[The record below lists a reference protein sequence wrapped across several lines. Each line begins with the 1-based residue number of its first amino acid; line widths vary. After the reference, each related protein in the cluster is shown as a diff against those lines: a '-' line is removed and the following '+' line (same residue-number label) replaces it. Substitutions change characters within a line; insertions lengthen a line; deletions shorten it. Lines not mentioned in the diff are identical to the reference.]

1 MERIEIR
8 APGWLV
14 KLPPRE
20 REALIVDAIGL
31 SAKRKTIQLKH
42 QIKEAEEQIK
52 RLEAKYNMDYE
63 EFQKEIVPAMAD
75 FETHRDDTEWEMW
88 LDIIRE
94 AKTFLAA
101 LEGQQ

>member
-20 REALIVDAIGL
+20 REAIIVDAMNL
-31 SAKRKTIQLKH
+31 TAKRKTIQLKH

-52 RLEAKYNMDYE
+52 RLETKYNMTYE
-63 EFQKEIVPAMAD
+63 EFQKKIAPHMED

-88 LDIIRE
+88 LDVVRE
-94 AKTFLAA
+94 AKTLLSA